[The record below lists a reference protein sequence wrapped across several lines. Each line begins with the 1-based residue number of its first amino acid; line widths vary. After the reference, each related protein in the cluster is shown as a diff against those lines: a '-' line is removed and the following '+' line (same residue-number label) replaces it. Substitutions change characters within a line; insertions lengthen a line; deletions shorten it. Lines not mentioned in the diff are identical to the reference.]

1 MCEGTGARSPAP
13 DEGTRNPSHTPFVT
27 RDRGP
32 EGRRTSVARKGAN
45 RESDRRVTRVARF
58 RSVASRRA
66 VRRSPS
72 HSPPFPLIT
81 FAPQA
86 GVRAET
92 ERYAITERGRRQ
104 RDEESG
110 EARSTVPHSHPFACG
125 SGSVPSGGL
134 RRVGWGV
141 WWGDGGHN
149 RGTYHKSRVKS
160 YNAVK
165 TMMKVSYTI
174 RYYILGICR

>member
-1 MCEGTGARSPAP
+1 MI
-13 DEGTRNPSHTPFVT
+13 
-27 RDRGP
+27 
-32 EGRRTSVARKGAN
+32 
-45 RESDRRVTRVARF
+45 
-58 RSVASRRA
+58 RA

-110 EARSTVPHSHPFACG
+110 ESEVDRPSLPSLRLRLGLG
-125 SGSVPSGGL
+125 SL
-134 RRVGWGV
+134 
-141 WWGDGGHN
+141 
-149 RGTYHKSRVKS
+149 GT
-160 YNAVK
+160 
-165 TMMKVSYTI
+165 T
-174 RYYILGICR
+174 